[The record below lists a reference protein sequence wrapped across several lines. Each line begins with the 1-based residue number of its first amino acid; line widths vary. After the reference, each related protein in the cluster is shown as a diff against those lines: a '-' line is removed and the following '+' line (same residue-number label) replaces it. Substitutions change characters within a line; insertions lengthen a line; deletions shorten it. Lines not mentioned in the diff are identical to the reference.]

1 MRKRLNVKLISES
14 ANAKVS
20 EFTNAHTSKCANTH
34 ESEHANAH
42 TSKHANACTNE
53 PVNAR
58 MRITALL
65 NLITA
70 LIYPYNCP
78 CPPAILPMHI
88 CKWSLFGPVSLLVFS
103 RVLATFLSSF
113 RLHVSVMIKLKIVK
127 TRNNYGYVRVWKGGM
142 AQG

>member
-1 MRKRLNVKLISES
+1 MRKRINVKLISES

-42 TSKHANACTNE
+42 TSKHANACTSE
-53 PVNAR
+53 RVNAR

-78 CPPAILPMHI
+78 CPPAILPMLI
-88 CKWSLFGPVSLLVFS
+88 YKALVSLLVYS
-103 RVLATFLSSF
+103 HVIATF
-113 RLHVSVMIKLKIVK
+113 RRSVGPSVCL
-127 TRNNYGYVRVWKGGM
+127 
-142 AQG
+142 

>member
-78 CPPAILPMHI
+78 CPPAKLWCRCPALTHFFTGSLPAEH
-88 CKWSLFGPVSLLVFS
+88 
-103 RVLATFLSSF
+103 RVPLT
-113 RLHVSVMIKLKIVK
+113 M
-127 TRNNYGYVRVWKGGM
+127 WDP
-142 AQG
+142 